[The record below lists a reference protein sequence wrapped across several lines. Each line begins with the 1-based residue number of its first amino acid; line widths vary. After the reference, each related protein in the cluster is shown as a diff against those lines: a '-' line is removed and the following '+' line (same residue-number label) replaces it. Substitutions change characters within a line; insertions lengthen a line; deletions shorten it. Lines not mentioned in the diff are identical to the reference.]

1 LNLPFAFDILLEE
14 SRLSRYD
21 QHIERRLS
29 SLRGQY
35 SDFDA
40 CRRLIESGDPT
51 VYEVYE
57 ISRPEVAG
65 ELRTGLSVVHPGRV
79 GGEYFMTKG
88 HFHSVVDTAETYYCI
103 KGCGLLLMENLQ
115 GDWRIEELLP
125 GRAVYVAPGWAHRSI
140 NTGDEEDLATLF
152 TYPAEAGHDYGTI
165 ERQGFRKRVVS
176 GDAGYQVIDNMNW
189 LPPPVTKTRPTMYF
203 LGVTTAKS
211 SIMQVFPLWM
221 KELGREEVV
230 ILGVDLELHDDP
242 RNYRRAVAQ
251 IKYDP
256 LSLGALVTTHKVN
269 LLEAARD
276 MFDYLDP
283 FAVTCAEVSS
293 ISKDGALLAGHAK
306 DPVTA
311 GLSLDSLLGQ
321 GYFGRTGA
329 HVLCFGAGGSTTAIA
344 LHLAQKRDRAD
355 RPRRMIVVNRSA
367 GRLECLKR
375 MVAGLHTDIEFEYHC
390 NVLPDVNDESMG
402 QLPPASLVINATGMG
417 KDLPGS
423 PITGGGL
430 FPIGGVAWE
439 LNYRGELQFLHQALA
454 QRETRQVRVEDGWL
468 YFLHGWTQGIAEVL
482 KVRIDE
488 PLFQRLAV
496 VAGALCQPV
505 LPPSQIA
512 GASS

>member
-1 LNLPFAFDILLEE
+1 LTSPFAFDILLEE
-14 SRLSRYD
+14 SRLTRYD
-21 QHIERRLS
+21 HRLERRLS

-35 SDFDA
+35 SNSDA
-40 CRRLIESGDPT
+40 CQRLLESGDPLI
-51 VYEVYE
+51 YEVYE

-79 GGEYFMTKG
+79 GDEYFMTKG
-88 HFHSVVDTAETYYCI
+88 HFHAVVDTAETYYCV
-103 KGCGLLLMENLQ
+103 KGRGLLLMENAQ
-115 GDWRIEELLP
+115 GDWAAEELRP

-140 NTGDEEDLATLF
+140 NTGDQEDLATLF
-152 TYPAEAGHDYGTI
+152 TYPAHAGHDYGTI

-176 GDAGYQVIDNMNW
+176 GDGGYRVVDNMNW
-189 LPPPVTKTRPTMYF
+189 LPPHAAKTRPTMYF
-203 LGVTTAKS
+203 IGVTTAQS
-211 SIMQVFPLWM
+211 SIMKVFPLWM

-230 ILGVDLELHDDP
+230 LEGVDLQLHDDP

-269 LLEAARD
+269 LLAAARD

-283 FAVTCAEVSS
+283 YAVTCAEVSS

-311 GLSLDSLLGQ
+311 GLSLDALLGKD
-321 GYFGRTGA
+321 YFGRTGA
-329 HVLCFGAGGSTTAIA
+329 HALCFGAGGSTTAIA
-344 LHLAQKRDRAD
+344 LHLARKLDRAD
-355 RPRRMIVVNRSA
+355 RPRRVTVVNRST
-367 GRLECLKR
+367 GRLDSLR
-375 MVAGLHTDIEFEYHC
+375 QMVAGLHTDIEFEYHC
-390 NVLPDVNDESMG
+390 NVLPEFNDELMG
-402 QLPPASLVINATGMG
+402 QLPPGSVVINATGMG

-423 PITGGGL
+423 PITDAGL

-468 YFLHGWTQGIAEVL
+468 YFLHGWTQVIAEVL

-488 PLFQRLAV
+488 PLFRRLAM
-496 VAGALCQPV
+496 VAGAICQPA
-505 LPPSQIA
+505 LP
-512 GASS
+512 ASLGG